1 MLKFKEI
8 YLHFKFKFF
17 KLIQFNSIVNSIK
30 MLTFKEINFNYL
42 IFIIQ
47 FNSIQFQTQLKCKN
61 LKKLILIFNLNFSS

>member
-1 MLKFKEI
+1 
-8 YLHFKFKFF
+8 
-17 KLIQFNSIVNSIK
+17 